1 MIDGYLLEAF
11 GPEPLEAITP
21 DMGQAPEL
29 TGIDMSH
36 AQKVIDG
43 L

>member
-29 TGIDMSH
+29 TGIDMS
-36 AQKVIDG
+36 QRRR
-43 L
+43 